1 MKITKK
7 EFGNA
12 GERAVSKFLVE
23 LGLEVLC
30 ENYRTPYGEVDIIAL
45 DKDTI
50 VFVEV
55 KARTSNRYGLGR
67 EAVNANKQSRYRNCA
82 MHYVQ
87 TNCYTDKP
95 LRFDVVEVNGIQKDI
110 VHIKNAF

>member
-1 MKITKK
+1 MKVSKK

-12 GERAVSKFLVE
+12 GERAVSEYLIKQ
-23 LGLEVLC
+23 GLEILNT
-30 ENYRTPYGEVDIIAL
+30 NYRTPYGEVDIIAL
-45 DKDTI
+45 DKETI

-55 KARTSNRYGLGR
+55 KARSSDRYGLGR
-67 EAVNANKQSRYRNCA
+67 EAVTEQKQTRYRNCA

-95 LRFDVVEVNGIQKDI
+95 LRFDVVEGC
-110 VHIKNAF
+110 